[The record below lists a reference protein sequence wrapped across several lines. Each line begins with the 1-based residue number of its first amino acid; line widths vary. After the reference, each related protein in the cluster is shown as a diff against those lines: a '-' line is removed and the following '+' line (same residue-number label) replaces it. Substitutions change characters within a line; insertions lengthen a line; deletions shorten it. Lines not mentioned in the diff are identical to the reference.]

1 MTRFIEV
8 FRVVYQAPN
17 GQWLTAH
24 GGEYTNRFGAVKRLN
39 AFLAVGHTARL
50 ERWYRDADG
59 TYSQAPPTGRYH
71 EAANALYVAANAII
85 DELDTPRAFASTEA
99 LAALAVLR
107 NAVADYYRVTRG
119 AS

>member
-1 MTRFIEV
+1 MTRSTEV

-24 GGEYTNRFGAVKRLN
+24 GGEYTNRFGAVKRLD
-39 AFLAVGHTARL
+39 AFRAVGHTARL

-71 EAANALYVAANAII
+71 EAANALYVAAIAIL
-85 DELDTPRAFASTEA
+85 EEFDTSSE
-99 LAALAVLR
+99 ALAVLR
-107 NAVADYYRVTRG
+107 NAVEDYYHVTRG